1 MKNHHAKLIEMVGL
15 FATRSAS
22 MNRSWKS
29 PLVIVIC
36 GGIIM
41 GLALGV
47 RHVQGL
53 FLLPMTSE
61 RGWSRENF
69 ALAMALQNLVWGL
82 LMPFTGMIADKFGTA
97 KVLLGGCLMYAAGL
111 CLMAYS
117 TSSIELLLTGG
128 LMIGAGL
135 SATSFGTVY
144 GALSRL
150 IAPERRGWALG
161 LAGAVGGLGQF
172 VMVPATQGFISG
184 FGWLM
189 ALVIMAGLM
198 LVISP
203 LSGGLAEPPN
213 AAPGQKDQS
222 LREALGEAFSHKGF
236 WLLNLGFLACGFQ
249 LAFIAGHLP
258 AYLMDKGM
266 SGRSAVIALSLIAL
280 ANIAGTYYSGI
291 LGTKYRRKQ
300 LLAYNY
306 LARSVAIGA
315 FVMLPLSEFTLY
327 AFAVIMGL
335 LWLGTAPLTNGL
347 VSQVFGVK
355 YLTTLFGFVFV
366 GHQIGGFLGAWL
378 GGWVFDVTK
387 SYDLVWIG
395 SIVLGLAA
403 AALHWPIDDRQV
415 VRLQTA

>member
-1 MKNHHAKLIEMVGL
+1 MH
-15 FATRSAS
+15 
-22 MNRSWKS
+22 RSWKT
-29 PLVIVIC
+29 PLVIVVC

-41 GLALGV
+41 GLSLGV

-53 FLLPMTSE
+53 FLLPMTTE
-61 RGWSRENF
+61 RGWSREDF
-69 ALAMALQNLVWGL
+69 ALAVALQNLVWGL

-97 KVLLGGCLMYAAGL
+97 KVLLGGCLLYAAGL
-111 CLMAYS
+111 YLMAHS
-117 TSSIELLLTGG
+117 TSSLELLLSCG
-128 LMIGAGL
+128 LVIGAGL

-150 IAPERRGWALG
+150 VAPERRGWALG

-172 VMVPATQGFISG
+172 ALVPAAQVFIAG
-184 FGWLM
+184 YGWLI
-189 ALVIMAGLM
+189 ALVILGGVM
-198 LVISP
+198 LAAAP
-203 LSGGLAEPPN
+203 LSGALAEPAN
-213 AAPGQKDQS
+213 LVREGQQHQS
-222 LREALGEAFSHKGF
+222 LREALAEAFAHKGF

-266 SGRSAVIALSLIAL
+266 TGRSAVIALSLIAL

-291 LGTKYRRKQ
+291 LGTKYRRKH

-306 LARSVAIGA
+306 LMRSVAITA
-315 FVMLPLSEFTLY
+315 FVLLPISEWTLY
-327 AFAVIMGL
+327 VFSFVMGL

-366 GHQIGGFLGAWL
+366 GHQVGGFMGAWL
-378 GGWVFDVTK
+378 GGVVFDATG
-387 SYDLVWIG
+387 SYDLVWLGAIG
-395 SIVLGLAA
+395 LGLMA
-403 AALHWPIDDRQV
+403 AALHWPIDDRQLA
-415 VRLQTA
+415 RLQPA

>member
-1 MKNHHAKLIEMVGL
+1 
-15 FATRSAS
+15 
-22 MNRSWKS
+22 MNRSWRT

-36 GGIIM
+36 GGVIM
-41 GLALGV
+41 GLALGA

-53 FLLPMTSE
+53 FLLPMTTE
-61 RGWSRENF
+61 RGWSRQDF
-69 ALAMALQNLVWGL
+69 ALALALQNLVWGL

-97 KVLLGGCLMYAAGL
+97 KVLLGGCLAYALGL
-111 CLMAYS
+111 YLMAHA
-117 TSSIELLLTGG
+117 TSSTELLVTGG
-128 LMIGAGL
+128 LLIGAGL

-150 IAPERRGWALG
+150 IVPERRGWALG

-172 VMVPATQGFISG
+172 LMVPAAQVFISN
-184 FGWLM
+184 FGWLIAM
-189 ALVIMAGLM
+189 VIIAGMILA
-198 LVISP
+198 ISP
-203 LSGGLAEPPN
+203 LSGALAEPVNP
-213 AAPGQKDQS
+213 AHPGQKDQS
-222 LREALGEAFSHKGF
+222 MREALGEAFSHKGF

-266 SGRSAVIALSLIAL
+266 SGQSAVVALSLIAL
-280 ANIAGTYYSGI
+280 SNIAGTYYSGI
-291 LGTKYRRKQ
+291 LGTKYRRKH

-306 LARSVAIGA
+306 LTRSVVIAA
-315 FVMLPLSEFTLY
+315 FVLLPLSEWTLY
-327 AFAVIMGL
+327 PFALIMGL

-366 GHQIGGFLGAWL
+366 GHQVGGFLGAWL
-378 GGWVFDVTK
+378 GGWVFDATK
-387 SYDLVWIG
+387 SYDLVWMG
-395 SIVLGLAA
+395 SIALGLIA

-415 VRLQTA
+415 ARLQTA

>member
-1 MKNHHAKLIEMVGL
+1 
-15 FATRSAS
+15 
-22 MNRSWKS
+22 MNRSWRT
-29 PLVIVIC
+29 PLVIVVC

-41 GLALGV
+41 GLSLGV

-53 FLLPMTSE
+53 FLLPMTID
-61 RGWSRENF
+61 RGWTRENF
-69 ALAMALQNLVWGL
+69 ALAVAVQNLVWGL

-97 KVLLGGCLMYAAGL
+97 RVLVGGCVMYAAGL
-111 CLMAYS
+111 YLMAHS
-117 TSSIELLLTGG
+117 TSSMQLLLTCGV
-128 LMIGAGL
+128 MIGAGL

-150 IAPERRGWALG
+150 VAPERRGWALG

-172 VMVPATQGFISG
+172 ALVPTAQGFIGSY
-184 FGWLM
+184 GWLI
-189 ALVIMAGLM
+189 ALVILGGVM
-198 LVISP
+198 LAAAP
-203 LSGGLAEPPN
+203 LSAALAEPPN
-213 AAPGQKDQS
+213 LAHENQHNQS

-236 WLLNLGFLACGFQ
+236 WLLNLGFLTCGFQ

-266 SGRSAVIALSLIAL
+266 SGRTAVIALSLIAL
-280 ANIAGTYYSGI
+280 SNIAGTYYSGI
-291 LGTKYRRKQ
+291 LGTRYRRKH

-306 LARSVAIGA
+306 LARSVVISA
-315 FVMLPLSEFTLY
+315 FILLPISEWTLY
-327 AFAVIMGL
+327 IFSFAMGL

-378 GGWVFDVTK
+378 GGVVFDATG
-387 SYDLVWIG
+387 SYDLVWLG
-395 SIVLGLAA
+395 AIVLGLTA

-415 VRLQTA
+415 ARLQAA

>member
-1 MKNHHAKLIEMVGL
+1 M
-15 FATRSAS
+15 S
-22 MNRSWKS
+22 RSWRT
-29 PLVIVIC
+29 PLAIVIC
-36 GGIIM
+36 GGVIM
-41 GLALGV
+41 GLALGM

-53 FLLPMTSE
+53 FLLPMTIE
-61 RGWSRENF
+61 RGWSRQDF
-69 ALAMALQNLVWGL
+69 AMALALQNLVWGL

-97 KVLLGGCLMYAAGL
+97 KVLLGGCLAYALGL
-111 CLMAYS
+111 YLMAHAASS
-117 TSSIELLLTGG
+117 TELLLSGG
-128 LMIGAGL
+128 LLIGAGL

-172 VMVPATQGFISG
+172 LMVPAAQVFISG
-184 FGWLM
+184 FGWLI

-198 LVISP
+198 LAISP
-203 LSGGLAEPPN
+203 LSAGLAEPPN
-213 AAPGQKDQS
+213 VTRAGKDQS
-222 LREALGEAFSHKGF
+222 LRQALAEAFSHKGF
-236 WLLNLGFLACGFQ
+236 WLLNLGFFACGFQ

-258 AYLMDKGM
+258 AYLLDKGM
-266 SGRSAVIALSLIAL
+266 SGQSAVIALSLIAL
-280 ANIAGTYYSGI
+280 SNIAGTYYSGI
-291 LGTKYRRKQ
+291 LGTRYRRKY
-300 LLAYNY
+300 LLALNY
-306 LARSVAIGA
+306 LTRSVVIAA
-315 FVMLPLSEFTLY
+315 FVLLPLSEWTLY
-327 AFAVIMGL
+327 PFAFIMGL

-395 SIVLGLAA
+395 SIALGLIA

-415 VRLQTA
+415 ARLQTA

>member
-1 MKNHHAKLIEMVGL
+1 MKPN
-15 FATRSAS
+15 
-22 MNRSWKS
+22 WKT

-41 GLALGV
+41 GMALGV

-53 FLLPMTSE
+53 FLLPMTFAH
-61 RGWSRENF
+61 GWTRQQF
-69 ALAMALQNLVWGL
+69 ALAIALQNLAWGL

-111 CLMAYS
+111 YLMAHS
-117 TSSIELLLTGG
+117 TSSIELLWTCG

-150 IAPERRGWALG
+150 VAPEQRGWALG

-172 VMVPATQGFISG
+172 AMVPAAQGFISG
-184 FGWLM
+184 FGWLA
-189 ALVIMAGLM
+189 ALIIMAVVMMG
-198 LVISP
+198 VSP
-203 LSGGLAEPPN
+203 LSAALAEPPQ
-213 AAPGQKDQS
+213 AAAGLKDQS
-222 LREALGEAFSHKGF
+222 LREALGEAFGHKGF

-266 SGRSAVIALSLIAL
+266 SGRSAVVALSLIAL
-280 ANIAGTYYSGI
+280 TNIAGTYYSGI
-291 LGTKYRRKQ
+291 LGTKYRRKH
-300 LLAYNY
+300 LLAFNY
-306 LARSVAIGA
+306 LMRSVVIAA
-315 FVMLPLSEFTLY
+315 FVMLPLSEWTLY
-327 AFAVIMGL
+327 PFAIVMGL

-366 GHQIGGFLGAWL
+366 GHQVGGFLGAWL
-378 GGWVFDVTK
+378 GGVVFDATK
-387 SYDLVWIG
+387 SYDLVWFGAIA
-395 SIVLGLAA
+395 LGLVA

-415 VRLQTA
+415 ARLQAA

>member
-1 MKNHHAKLIEMVGL
+1 MKRTWN
-15 FATRSAS
+15 T
-22 MNRSWKS
+22 

-36 GGIIM
+36 GGVIM

-53 FLLPMTSE
+53 FLLPMTSAH
-61 RGWSRENF
+61 GWSRQEF
-69 ALAMALQNLVWGL
+69 ALAMALQNLAWGL

-97 KVLLGGCLMYAAGL
+97 KVLLGGCLMYALGL
-111 CLMAYS
+111 YLMAYS
-117 TSSIELLLTGG
+117 TSSIELLLTCG

-150 IAPERRGWALG
+150 VAPERRGWALG

-172 VMVPATQGFISG
+172 ALVPAAQGLISG
-184 FGWLM
+184 FGWM
-189 ALVIMAGLM
+189 AALIILAVMMMA
-198 LVISP
+198 ISP
-203 LSGGLAEPPN
+203 LSAALAEPVQ
-213 AAPGQKDQS
+213 AAVGHKDQT
-222 LREALGEAFSHKGF
+222 LREALSEAFAHKGF

-266 SGRSAVIALSLIAL
+266 TGRSAVVALSLIAL
-280 ANIAGTYYSGI
+280 TNIAGTYYSGI
-291 LGTKYRRKQ
+291 LGTKFKRKH

-306 LARSVAIGA
+306 LLRSVVIAA
-315 FVMLPLSEFTLY
+315 FAMLPLSEWTLY
-327 AFAVIMGL
+327 PFSIVMGL

-366 GHQIGGFLGAWL
+366 GHQVGGFLGAWV
-378 GGWVFDVTK
+378 GGVVFDATK
-387 SYDLVWIG
+387 SYDLVWFGAIA
-395 SIVLGLAA
+395 LGLIA

-415 VRLQTA
+415 ARLRTA

>member
-1 MKNHHAKLIEMVGL
+1 
-15 FATRSAS
+15 
-22 MNRSWKS
+22 MNRAWNT
-29 PLVIVIC
+29 PLAIVVC
-36 GGIIM
+36 GGAIM
-41 GLALGV
+41 GLSLGM

-53 FLLPMTSE
+53 FLLPMTVD
-61 RGWSRENF
+61 RGWSREDF
-69 ALAMALQNLVWGL
+69 ALALALQNLVWGL
-82 LMPFTGMIADKFGTA
+82 LMPFAGMVADKFGSA

-111 CLMAYS
+111 YLMAYS
-117 TSSIELLLTGG
+117 TSGLELLLTCGV
-128 LMIGAGL
+128 MIGAGL

-150 IAPERRGWALG
+150 VIPERRGWALG

-172 VMVPATQGFISG
+172 AMVPAAQIFISD
-184 FGWLM
+184 FGWLI
-189 ALVIMAGLM
+189 ALVIMAGMM
-198 LVISP
+198 LAASS
-203 LSGGLAEPPN
+203 LSGALAEPTNLPR
-213 AAPGQKDQS
+213 AGQKEQS
-222 LREALGEAFSHKGF
+222 LREALAEAFAHKGF

-291 LGTKYRRKQ
+291 LGMKYRRKH

-315 FVMLPLSEFTLY
+315 FTILPLSEWTLY
-327 AFAVIMGL
+327 GFSIVMGL

-366 GHQIGGFLGAWL
+366 GHQLGGFMGVWL
-378 GGWVFDVTK
+378 GGMVFDATGA
-387 SYDLVWIG
+387 YDLVWLGAIA
-395 SIVLGLAA
+395 LGLIA
-403 AALHWPIDDRQV
+403 AALHLPIDDRQLA
-415 VRLQTA
+415 RLHIA